1 MAIDAIARRVRVGLG
16 REEGVQVPIAI
27 QLLSMANFRWLWL
40 SNGLAL
46 MSFQIRNMGQAW
58 ITLDLTTRRK
68 CCRRC

>member
-1 MAIDAIARRVRVGLG
+1 MAGLG

-40 SNGLAL
+40 GNGLAL

-58 ITLDLTTRRK
+58 ITLDLTGGS
-68 CCRRC
+68 